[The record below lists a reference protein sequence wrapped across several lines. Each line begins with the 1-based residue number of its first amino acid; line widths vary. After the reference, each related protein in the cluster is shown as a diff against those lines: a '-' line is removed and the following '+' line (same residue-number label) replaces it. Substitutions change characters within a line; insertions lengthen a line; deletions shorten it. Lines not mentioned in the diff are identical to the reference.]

1 MLWKKEKQILENIS
15 QNPNQ
20 EKYFQTIA
28 LKNMY
33 RGNMD
38 AILKEFSHTEN
49 PFLEYFIHQNS
60 HIKNISLTIA
70 EILSER
76 DEKFF
81 KKILHE
87 AIEI

>member
-1 MLWKKEKQILENIS
+1 
-15 QNPNQ
+15 
-20 EKYFQTIA
+20 
-28 LKNMY
+28 
-33 RGNMD
+33 MD